1 MPQAKANDD
10 LSHVIDLLD
19 TTGEESNSLE
29 EESVDTDRTT
39 KPSEERDQAE
49 ITTESG
55 SGSASSQGPTQT
67 NKKRD
72 RAVSPATQGGG
83 LVVKSLSS
91 PYRPGARMDE
101 ELTRVLV
108 RVRPAIELCHHRK
121 IVRQWEKLREAYE
134 VSVRHPGGR

>member
-55 SGSASSQGPTQT
+55 SGSASSQDPTKK
-67 NKKRD
+67 NKTRD

-83 LVVKSLSS
+83 ACREEPFLALS
-91 PYRPGARMDE
+91 ARCPD
-101 ELTRVLV
+101 
-108 RVRPAIELCHHRK
+108 
-121 IVRQWEKLREAYE
+121 
-134 VSVRHPGGR
+134 G